1 MAVDNNT
8 IIGDFLLRNTND
20 AQQLGLTST
29 LSGLSQGMRQIF
41 DPMNGDIY
49 NHFLD
54 WMIKVPAFSY
64 TRDASFENRLKP
76 FIKRVTYGGSVI
88 ENQVGWVTEHSLD
101 VADSKLLK
109 TYYPEGAQAF
119 HTQNRQGVF
128 PITVN
133 REDLRTAFEDEYGLN
148 AFAAQVMQ
156 APINSDELQ
165 TYQYMKEQL
174 AVYDAEHPMYTV
186 TYASEPDTVDEARLL
201 LADMVAWAEQIT
213 YPSVRWN
220 ATGDMAHPI
229 ATFDR
234 PENMVLLVTP
244 RLYGFYKVLGFGM
257 LFHRDEAEAPYR
269 VVVMDEFPM
278 PDVFAVLCSESWF
291 QTYDTEYGN
300 YSFFDADTLNTQ
312 YRLHHWQIL
321 HASPFAPIV
330 CFGTRSNPKDT
341 ATVTLTTTGLTL
353 TPATGNV
360 ALGGTLQLAP
370 ELTGSIA
377 PTTAKGVGVRP
388 DSVTYRVSAH
398 TAGSETEDVEAVPLN
413 TRTFVDSDDVLHVQ
427 ATRLPVGTLIDVEAT
442 STYVNPSGKTTT
454 YTANG
459 EYTVTA

>member
-20 AQQLGLTST
+20 AQQLGLNST
-29 LSGLSQGMRQIF
+29 LSGLSQGMMQIF
-41 DPMNGDIY
+41 EPYNGDIY

-54 WMIKVPAFSY
+54 WMIKVPAFEY
-64 TRDASFENRLKP
+64 TRNVSFENRLRP

-88 ENQVGWVTEHSLD
+88 ENQVGWIQEHSLD
-101 VADSKLLK
+101 VQDSKLLK
-109 TYYPEGAQAF
+109 TYFPNGAQAY

-133 REDLRTAFEDEYGLN
+133 RDDLRTAFSDEYGLN
-148 AFAAQVMQ
+148 AFAAEVMQ

-165 TYQYMKEQL
+165 TYQYMKQL
-174 AVYDAEHPMYTV
+174 FAEYDAEHPMYTV
-186 TYASEPDTVDEARLL
+186 TYEKEPETVDTARLL

-213 YPSVRWN
+213 FPSVRWN
-220 ATGDMAHPI
+220 ATGDLGKPI

-234 PENMVLLVTP
+234 PENMVLMVTP

-300 YSFFDADTLNTQ
+300 YSFFDPDTLNTQ

-330 CFGTRSNPKDT
+330 AFGTRANPKDT

-353 TPATGNV
+353 TPATADV
-360 ALGGTLQLAP
+360 PLGGTLQLVP
-370 ELTGSIA
+370 KLTGSVSPA
-377 PTTAKGVGVRP
+377 TKGVGARP
-388 DSVTYRVSAH
+388 DAVTYEVSAH
-398 TAGSETEDVEAVPLN
+398 TDDAVDPKSVPLN
-413 TRTFVDSDDVLHVQ
+413 SRTRVDSDDVLHVQ
-427 ATRLPVGTLIDVEAT
+427 ASGLAVGTKIDVKAT
-442 STYVNPSGKTTT
+442 SAYTNPSGAATE
-454 YTANG
+454 YTATM
-459 EYTVTA
+459 EVTVTAPQ